1 MAKIDRERQREAVM
15 RFEAGPF
22 LVAAF
27 TLADFDGLEHADELL
42 GRVLLDDAGRAQQVD
57 ERGRAAVHDGDFF
70 GGQVDMQVVDA
81 QAGQRRHE
89 MLHRGNADIALLQ
102 HRRHARV
109 AHAGGLRGQVHDLG
123 QVDAVKHDPGVGLC
137 RAQGELYPPSGVDA
151 DACRADEIL
160 NAALSE
166 HDNKGYLS
174 QEASK
179 MTRILPA

>member
-1 MAKIDRERQREAVM
+1 
-15 RFEAGPF
+15 
-22 LVAAF
+22 
-27 TLADFDGLEHADELL
+27 
-42 GRVLLDDAGRAQQVD
+42 
-57 ERGRAAVHDGDFF
+57 
-70 GGQVDMQVVDA
+70 MQVVDA

-109 AHAGGLRGQVHDLG
+109 ARRRLARQVHDLG

-151 DACRADEIL
+151 DASRADEIL